1 MLVAFRL
8 VVLVVAGGREVVGPE
23 AEVVEGG
30 REVGGPEAEE
40 VGGGREVGGPEA
52 EVVGGGRV
60 AGGPRGGGGGP
71 RGCPSAVLISGAFFR
86 AVMWSLD
93 LDPSLYS
100 MKEPVMSRSLMT
112 YSGVR
117 LTSFL
122 FLRSSSMTMLSM
134 ET

>member
-23 AEVVEGG
+23 AEVVEGD
-30 REVGGPEAEE
+30 REVGGPETEE

-100 MKEPVMSRSLMT
+100 MKEPVMSRILMT
-112 YSGVR
+112 
-117 LTSFL
+117 
-122 FLRSSSMTMLSM
+122 
-134 ET
+134 